1 MSEEETAIE
10 MNDIT
15 KIYPDGVVAL
25 RNVDLIV
32 KKGEIHGLLGENG
45 AGKTTLMRILYGE
58 IKPSKGT
65 IKIFGKKVRFRGPW
79 DAIKEGIGMVYQHF
93 SLIPPFTVLENLVL
107 SLSSIA
113 KVNVNEVKEKAKN
126 IIESIGLNV
135 PLNVRVEMLDV
146 GVQQRVEILKV
157 LMRDAK
163 ILILDEPTSVL
174 TPTEVNEFLEMLR
187 KLKKMGITII
197 FITHKLKE
205 AKSITDSITILR
217 KGRVVGVV
225 ETNKVNEIDLA
236 KMMIGR
242 EIILKIPEKRSRPEA
257 GSVIL
262 KVENLHVRDD
272 KGLLAVKGVSFTLR
286 EGEILGLAGVQ
297 GNGQR
302 ELVEA
307 IIGYRPVEK
316 GRVIFM
322 GEDVTGRSPSEIYG
336 KGLAYIPDSR
346 AIGLVLDMDVISN
359 SILTRL
365 KNFLSK
371 GGRIVWDK
379 AQSFSSKIVKDFE
392 VVIDSLKAP
401 VKYLSGGNQQRLLV
415 GREVI
420 WKPKVIIAAE
430 PTHGLDIAATE
441 YIRSL
446 LVELRDRGT
455 AILLVSTDLDE
466 IFQLSDRIA
475 VIYEGE
481 IMATGRPEEFTPEKL
496 GLLMGGV
503 KCQVKS

>member
-1 MSEEETAIE
+1 M
-10 MNDIT
+10 
-15 KIYPDGVVAL
+15 
-25 RNVDLIV
+25 
-32 KKGEIHGLLGENG
+32 
-45 AGKTTLMRILYGE
+45 
-58 IKPSKGT
+58 
-65 IKIFGKKVRFRGPW
+65 
-79 DAIKEGIGMVYQHF
+79 
-93 SLIPPFTVLENLVL
+93 
-107 SLSSIA
+107 
-113 KVNVNEVKEKAKN
+113 
-126 IIESIGLNV
+126 
-135 PLNVRVEMLDV
+135 
-146 GVQQRVEILKV
+146 
-157 LMRDAK
+157 
-163 ILILDEPTSVL
+163 
-174 TPTEVNEFLEMLR
+174 
-187 KLKKMGITII
+187 
-197 FITHKLKE
+197 
-205 AKSITDSITILR
+205 DSITILR
-217 KGRVVGVV
+217 KGRVVDVV

-242 EIILKIPEKRSRPEA
+242 ETILKIPEKRSRPEA

-272 KGLLAVKGVSFTLR
+272 KGLLAVKGASFILR

-379 AQSFSSKIVKDFE
+379 ARSFSSKIVKDFE

-446 LVELRDRGT
+446 LVELRDGGT

>member
-15 KIYPDGVVAL
+15 KIYPDGVIAL
-25 RNVDLIV
+25 RDVDLIV

-65 IKIFGKKVRFRGPW
+65 IKIFGKRVRFRGPW

-225 ETNKVNEIDLA
+225 ETKKVSEVDLA

-242 EIILKIPEKRSRPEA
+242 EIILKIPEKRGLEA
-257 GSVIL
+257 GNVVL
-262 KVENLHVRDD
+262 KVENLRVRDD
-272 KGLLAVKGVSFTLR
+272 KGLLAVKGVSFILR

-316 GRVIFM
+316 GSVTFM
-322 GEDVTGRSPSEIYG
+322 GEDVTGRSPSEIYS

-365 KNFLSK
+365 KNFLSR

-379 AQSFSSKIVKDFE
+379 ARSFSSKIVKDFE

>member
-1 MSEEETAIE
+1 MPEEKTAIE
-10 MNDIT
+10 MSNIT

-25 RNVDLIV
+25 RDVDLIV

-217 KGRVVGVV
+217 KGRVVDVV

-242 EIILKIPEKRSRPEA
+242 ETILKIPEKRSRPEA

-272 KGLLAVKGVSFTLR
+272 KGLLAVNLH
-286 EGEILGLAGVQ
+286 
-297 GNGQR
+297 
-302 ELVEA
+302 
-307 IIGYRPVEK
+307 
-316 GRVIFM
+316 
-322 GEDVTGRSPSEIYG
+322 IY
-336 KGLAYIPDSR
+336 LI
-346 AIGLVLDMDVISN
+346 
-359 SILTRL
+359 
-365 KNFLSK
+365 
-371 GGRIVWDK
+371 
-379 AQSFSSKIVKDFE
+379 QE
-392 VVIDSLKAP
+392 
-401 VKYLSGGNQQRLLV
+401 Q
-415 GREVI
+415 
-420 WKPKVIIAAE
+420 
-430 PTHGLDIAATE
+430 
-441 YIRSL
+441 
-446 LVELRDRGT
+446 
-455 AILLVSTDLDE
+455 
-466 IFQLSDRIA
+466 
-475 VIYEGE
+475 
-481 IMATGRPEEFTPEKL
+481 
-496 GLLMGGV
+496 
-503 KCQVKS
+503 